1 MICSDVATLWRRSQT
16 ADGDSATWER
26 VPLSGVRCE
35 PMRGDAS
42 AVPGQTVSDGLTL
55 FVLADVGIRP
65 GDRVIDRQD
74 GSQAPCGDAYRVTE
88 VRRYSLGAILH
99 HLEVTCR

>member
-1 MICSDVATLWRRSQT
+1 MICSDVATLWRRTTSD
-16 ADGDSATWER
+16 DGDSTTWER
-26 VPLSGVRCE
+26 IELAGVRCE

-42 AVPGQTVSDGLTL
+42 AVPGQTVSDGLSL
-55 FVLADVGIRP
+55 FVLADPGIRP

-74 GSQAPCGDAYRVTE
+74 GSQAPCRDAYRVTQ
-88 VRRYSLGAILH
+88 VRRYSLGATLH